1 MSSRATHVHP
11 THRTT
16 TASGMRRNLFNS
28 TLSRRPTAP
37 STTSATSATTLHL
50 ADVDDEEGEEGEG
63 RQGVMLERDRD
74 MVARD
79 EDGNYRLDMPLLG
92 PLPSDEESEEKE
104 AKTHLVETYRR
115 HQQQTHPEGT
125 GKKGD
130 EERENCSL
138 CTELQDTLRASL
150 QAKLDSLEEDKWMF
164 EAEDPKMMIME

>member
-50 ADVDDEEGEEGEG
+50 ADIDDEEGEGE
-63 RQGVMLERDRD
+63 QGHGLERDRD

-79 EDGNYRLDMPLLG
+79 EDGNYKLDMPVLG
-92 PLPSDEESEEKE
+92 PLPPDEETEGQEVN
-104 AKTHLVETYRR
+104 THLVETYRR
-115 HQQQTHPEGT
+115 HQQGTHPEGT

-138 CTELQDTLRASL
+138 CAELKATLRASL
-150 QAKLDSLEEDKWMF
+150 QAKVDSLEEDKWMF
-164 EAEDPKMMIME
+164 EGEDPRTLMAE

>member
-50 ADVDDEEGEEGEG
+50 ADIDDEEGEG
-63 RQGVMLERDRD
+63 RQGHLLERDRD

-79 EDGNYRLDMPLLG
+79 KDGNYKLDTPMLG
-92 PLPSDEESEEKE
+92 PLLPDEESEEKGE
-104 AKTHLVETYRR
+104 HGERCGSHGRRACHRDINPPSRQTADKSQYRSKDTPRRNVPKTPT
-115 HQQQTHPEGT
+115 T
-125 GKKGD
+125 D
-130 EERENCSL
+130 
-138 CTELQDTLRASL
+138 AS
-150 QAKLDSLEEDKWMF
+150 
-164 EAEDPKMMIME
+164 